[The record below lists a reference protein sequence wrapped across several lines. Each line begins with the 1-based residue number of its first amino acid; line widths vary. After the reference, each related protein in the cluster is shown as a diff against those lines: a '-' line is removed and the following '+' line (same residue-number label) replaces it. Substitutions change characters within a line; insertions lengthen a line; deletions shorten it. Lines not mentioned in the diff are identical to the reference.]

1 MPNLAWT
8 QCLNITVP
16 GDPTYAE
23 RSLEG
28 WTVTW
33 RGVFHVWDW
42 DTSDYRVHI
51 FGLYQLTTYCMRKI
65 NNMHTYEFVV
75 GVAAAVVV
83 AVVVVAADVVVVA
96 AAVVSSTFACVLMEA
111 IVL

>member
-1 MPNLAWT
+1 M
-8 QCLNITVP
+8 
-16 GDPTYAE
+16 
-23 RSLEG
+23 
-28 WTVTW
+28 
-33 RGVFHVWDW
+33 
-42 DTSDYRVHI
+42 HI

-83 AVVVVAADVVVVA
+83 AVVVAADVVVVA